1 MRDGRRNEFVE
12 AARRDGFSDFQ
23 ITEKSIAGKMV
34 PAGQRGEYYPVFY
47 VEPYKGNEQA
57 LGFDLASN
65 PARLQA
71 AERARDR
78 NAPVATSRIT
88 LVQETGDQFAFLV
101 FLPIYASGKP
111 DTSLAYRRAD
121 LHGFALGV
129 FRIGNVVEA
138 ALEGVEA
145 TGIHLAIE
153 DEAGSIEQQLLFE
166 RTGTSPAAV
175 AADLGWTTSLQV
187 ADRQWL
193 MKFSPSVEYL
203 AGQGTWHTWLVLA
216 AGLLFT
222 GLLQAFLLMV
232 TGRTARVEQLVEERT
247 AELSQLNL
255 DLTGEIA
262 ERSRVEVALQR
273 AKEEAETANRA
284 KSEFLANMSHELRT
298 PLNAVIGYS
307 EIERGYRLQRSAPR
321 SGHRKRDARPGRGSD
336 QDQQRR

>member
-1 MRDGRRNEFVE
+1 VRDGRRNEFVE

-121 LHGFALGV
+121 LHGFALG
-129 FRIGNVVEA
+129 
-138 ALEGVEA
+138 L
-145 TGIHLAIE
+145 
-153 DEAGSIEQQLLFE
+153 
-166 RTGTSPAAV
+166 
-175 AADLGWTTSLQV
+175 
-187 ADRQWL
+187 
-193 MKFSPSVEYL
+193 K
-203 AGQGTWHTWLVLA
+203 
-216 AGLLFT
+216 
-222 GLLQAFLLMV
+222 
-232 TGRTARVEQLVEERT
+232 
-247 AELSQLNL
+247 
-255 DLTGEIA
+255 
-262 ERSRVEVALQR
+262 
-273 AKEEAETANRA
+273 
-284 KSEFLANMSHELRT
+284 
-298 PLNAVIGYS
+298 
-307 EIERGYRLQRSAPR
+307 
-321 SGHRKRDARPGRGSD
+321 
-336 QDQQRR
+336 